1 MKLVVVDV
9 SSVNEVEREF
19 VSPIVKVGRDSEQCQ
34 IVFDRVTWPMVSR
47 HHSEFRSEAG
57 KCVLLDANSTFGTF
71 VNGQRVKGT
80 AEVQTG
86 ALIQF
91 GVGGPRLRVG

>member
-9 SSVNEVEREF
+9 SSVSSEPEREF
-19 VSPIVKVGRDSEQCQ
+19 VLPIVKVGRDSALCQ

-47 HHSEFRSEAG
+47 YHSEFRLEAG
-57 KCVLLDANSTFGTF
+57 KCVVFDANSTFGTF
-71 VNGQRVKGT
+71 VNGERVREK
-80 AEVQTG
+80 AEVHNG

-91 GVGGPRLRVG
+91 GVGGPT